1 MLLSTRTKEYEEA
14 PMADA
19 EARWAAIKQASDQV
33 RTGGVF
39 VQHATAVTKTS
50 VSAKVLAKKSPSQ
63 PAAKRT

>member
-1 MLLSTRTKEYEEA
+1 
-14 PMADA
+14 MADA